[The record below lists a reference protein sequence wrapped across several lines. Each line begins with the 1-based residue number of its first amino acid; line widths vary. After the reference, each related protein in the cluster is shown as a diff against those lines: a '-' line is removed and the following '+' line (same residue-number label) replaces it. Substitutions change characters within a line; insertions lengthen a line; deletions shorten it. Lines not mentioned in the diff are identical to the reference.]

1 MTDELQPTID
11 GKPLDGDDK
20 VRPEGIEVDANGDP
34 VRQGTLMLERESY
47 ERVIEGLKMV
57 SDACA
62 HLMRHEPLQAEHW
75 RKFMVRFDQ
84 ARRIAVQHAG
94 LGLVM
99 KETETSEVRGEPL
112 PWKLCRQRFLEGVV
126 QAAGGCRQLA
136 TCHRGDLWFSTMAGT
151 LEDMSRKLNA
161 MRRTAA
167 RKAVREAPAL
177 ILPPG
182 FERGS
187 MH

>member
-1 MTDELQPTID
+1 MTDELHPTID
-11 GKPLDGDDK
+11 GKPLDGEDK

-62 HLMRHEPLQAEHW
+62 HLIRHEPLQAEHW

-94 LGLVM
+94 LGLVL
-99 KETETSEVRGEPL
+99 KENETQEVRGEPL
-112 PWKLCRQRFLEGVV
+112 PWRQCRQRFLDGVT

-151 LEDMSRKLNA
+151 LEDMARKLNA
-161 MRRTAA
+161 MRRIAA

-182 FERGS
+182 FERGRLN
-187 MH
+187 